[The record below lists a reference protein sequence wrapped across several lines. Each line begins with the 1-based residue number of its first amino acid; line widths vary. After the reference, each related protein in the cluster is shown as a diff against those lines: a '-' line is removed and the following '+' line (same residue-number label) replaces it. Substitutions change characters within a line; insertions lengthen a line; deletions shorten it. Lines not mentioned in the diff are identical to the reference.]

1 MSHVRDKYDKAGKSL
16 FEDSNAYFSLSQVL
30 TDILHD
36 SSIPGVYLIVDAL
49 DECESGLSQLL
60 DLISRTASTSRVKW
74 LVSSR
79 HRDAIEER
87 LRSDKGRMK
96 LSLELNAHSHVA
108 NAVTSYINHKV
119 EELARLKQYKRELQD
134 DVRCYIQTKAGGTF
148 LWVSLVCRQLA
159 ETSLRKT
166 LSVLQ
171 TFPPGLRPFY
181 QRMMEQ
187 MEDMRDKE
195 DLEICKQIL
204 AAVVLTYR
212 PTHLKELHSVVCLP
226 EDLLDDMASL
236 EELVGLCGSFLT
248 IREGFIYVV
257 HQSVKD
263 YLNTRAEPNIFP
275 NGRMEVQCRILS
287 RSLQA
292 MSDALRRDMCNLRDP
307 GWSIGQIGSI
317 NLDPL
322 ARIRYACVY
331 WIEHLCEIDGSLYSQ
346 VGLCDNGTINIFL
359 NKHLLHWLEALS
371 LMRSMSNGVTMSRK
385 LKDMVSV
392 SSESSTIPGL
402 ILS

>member
-1 MSHVRDKYDKAGKSL
+1 VR
-16 FEDSNAYFSLSQVL
+16 VW
-30 TDILHD
+30 
-36 SSIPGVYLIVDAL
+36 IVAATR
-49 DECESGLSQLL
+49 S
-60 DLISRTASTSRVKW
+60 KW

-79 HRDAIEER
+79 HSDAIEER
-87 LRSDKGRMK
+87 LRPDKGRMK
-96 LSLELNAHSHVA
+96 LSLELNAHGHVA

-119 EELARLKQYKRELQD
+119 EELGRLKQYKSELQD
-134 DVRCYIQTKAGGTF
+134 NVRRYIQAKAGETF
-148 LWVSLVCRQLA
+148 LWVALVCRQLA

-187 MEDMRDKE
+187 MQDIKDKE

-204 AAVVLTYR
+204 AVVVLAYR
-212 PTHLKELHSVVCLP
+212 PTHLKELDSIISLP
-226 EDLLDDMASL
+226 EELLDDMTSL

-248 IREGFIYVV
+248 IRDGFIYVV
-257 HQSVKD
+257 HQSAKD
-263 YLNTRAEPNIFP
+263 YLSTHAEPNIFP

-292 MSDALRRDMCNLRDP
+292 MSDTLRRDMCDLRDP
-307 GWSIGQIGSI
+307 GWSIGQIGLI

-322 ARIRYACVY
+322 AKIRYACIY

-346 VGLCDNGTINIFL
+346 VGLCDKGTINLFL

-371 LMRSMSNGVTMSRK
+371 LMRSMSSGVVMIRK
-385 LKDMVSV
+385 LEDMVAV
-392 SSESSTIPGL
+392 SSNSSTIPGL